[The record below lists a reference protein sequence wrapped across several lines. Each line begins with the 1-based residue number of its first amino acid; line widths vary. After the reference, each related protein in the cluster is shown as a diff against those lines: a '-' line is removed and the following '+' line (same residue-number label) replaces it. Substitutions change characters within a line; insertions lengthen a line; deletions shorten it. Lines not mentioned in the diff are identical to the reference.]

1 MPNTTFSFAN
11 SDLNLFSS
19 SALNADIVQDFTPV
33 KEFNSKELTAV
44 FSFPKEAEA
53 VENIEVEEKYTAH
66 EQYAFFSLLNEV
78 VIKDVSQKKKK
89 LWGLFG
95 GLDISEEEI
104 ENAKKSLFAPSF

>member
-19 SALNADIVQDFTPV
+19 SALNADIIQDFTPV

-53 VENIEVEEKYTAH
+53 VQNVEVEEKYTAH
-66 EQYAFFSLLNEV
+66 EQYAFFSLLSEV
-78 VIKDVSQKKKK
+78 VIKDVSQKKK
-89 LWGLFG
+89 LWGLFE

-104 ENAKKSLFAPSF
+104 ENAKKSLFAPSL